1 MENTLLPSLWS
12 QKTPRVFRTWEP
24 WTFHLPSDFEIKI
37 RRFNYCSSPVGEMPW
52 KCHHVVAGK
61 LPGDSPDLETSNLPD
76 SAKGPPRRLVACG
89 SGGASCEGIGCGGE
103 AYQNISEKII

>member
-1 MENTLLPSLWS
+1 MENTLPPSLWS
-12 QKTPRVFRTWEP
+12 RKVPNVFRTWEP

-52 KCHHVVAGK
+52 KCHHVVAGQ

-76 SAKGPPRRLVACG
+76 SAEVPHAAWWLAALVGHPA
-89 SGGASCEGIGCGGE
+89 EGIGCGGE
-103 AYQNISEKII
+103 AYQNISEKSF